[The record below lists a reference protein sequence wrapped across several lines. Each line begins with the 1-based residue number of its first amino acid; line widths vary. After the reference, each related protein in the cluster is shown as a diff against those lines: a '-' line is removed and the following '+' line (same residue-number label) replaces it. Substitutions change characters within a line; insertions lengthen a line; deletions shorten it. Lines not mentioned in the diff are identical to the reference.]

1 MTDYLKCFKEYG
13 LSSHPYRQ
21 SGRSYNL
28 ASYDFQSAN
37 SLTVFFYN
45 YTLTL
50 KKLQFMTQLFDT
62 PV

>member
-45 YTLTL
+45 YTLIEGGKIIL
-50 KKLQFMTQLFDT
+50 KLFIME
-62 PV
+62 

>member
-28 ASYDFQSAN
+28 ASYDSQSAN

-45 YTLTL
+45 YTLIEGGKIIL
-50 KKLQFMTQLFDT
+50 KLFIME
-62 PV
+62 

>member
-13 LSSHPYRQ
+13 LSSHPYRK

-45 YTLTL
+45 YTLIEGGKIIL
-50 KKLQFMTQLFDT
+50 KLFIME
-62 PV
+62 

>member
-37 SLTVFFYN
+37 SLRVFFYN
-45 YTLTL
+45 YTLIEGGKIIL
-50 KKLQFMTQLFDT
+50 KLFIME
-62 PV
+62 

>member
-45 YTLTL
+45 YALIEGGKIIL
-50 KKLQFMTQLFDT
+50 KLFIME
-62 PV
+62 

>member
-37 SLTVFFYN
+37 SLTAFFYN
-45 YTLTL
+45 YTLIEGGKIIL
-50 KKLQFMTQLFDT
+50 KLFIME
-62 PV
+62 

>member
-13 LSSHPYRQ
+13 FSSHPYRQ

-45 YTLTL
+45 YTLIEGGKIIL
-50 KKLQFMTQLFDT
+50 KLFIME
-62 PV
+62 